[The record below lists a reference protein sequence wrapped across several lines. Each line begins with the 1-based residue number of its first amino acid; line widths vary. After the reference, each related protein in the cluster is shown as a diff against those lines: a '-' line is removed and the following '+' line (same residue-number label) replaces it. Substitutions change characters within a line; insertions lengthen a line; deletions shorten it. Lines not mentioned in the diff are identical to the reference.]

1 MLQLTS
7 IPQTRVWFTS
17 SPVLVKHQSL
27 NPSSPIQSI
36 CQQGLGSMS
45 ATLVGFIPSLRFL
58 GITAEHR
65 EPLSSSHSFSSLCA
79 TTFKWRPNALQQVA
93 CHNILVG
100 YLWIIPFHQ
109 LNYILLSGKILRLF
123 FLCVVQGS
131 ANSCDLLWRAAA
143 QPGWSADFDVCF
155 ELIFSPYLMTFFPFY
170 FCLAEAF
177 IHLT

>member
-1 MLQLTS
+1 M
-7 IPQTRVWFTS
+7 
-17 SPVLVKHQSL
+17 KHQSL

-36 CQQGLGSMS
+36 CRQGLGSMS

-143 QPGWSADFDVCF
+143 QPGWSADFDVCL

-170 FCLAEAF
+170 LCLAEAF